1 MAHFNGNGRQFDHG
15 IAISSHELWPEYH
28 QAPIYGCVWNRVPQ
42 NPMVFYHH
50 CSIKNSPEL
59 AKDTKKNQTSSNTP
73 MSFVSHSATMKY
85 HDVYSYNLSPS
96 FMAINHPSALWND
109 PFHVH
114 PNIISLLISLIDSIC
129 PLFLVKAVKAPGFF
143 LVKPPFGAPQNQK
156 KTQLTEETRPV
167 LAVEPGR
174 TCPHQAWQRPGRLS
188 AGPEGPWGFG
198 RMHRDAGCPVMA
210 ICKGKMARTPPNYGY
225 FKRGW
230 WSLKMMNQWMEW
242 DVLP

>member
-1 MAHFNGNGRQFDHG
+1 
-15 IAISSHELWPEYH
+15 
-28 QAPIYGCVWNRVPQ
+28 
-42 NPMVFYHH
+42 
-50 CSIKNSPEL
+50 
-59 AKDTKKNQTSSNTP
+59 

-143 LVKPPFGAPQNQK
+143 LVKPPFGAPQKPK
-156 KTQLTEETRPV
+156 KTATHRGT
-167 LAVEPGR
+167 
-174 TCPHQAWQRPGRLS
+174 S
-188 AGPEGPWGFG
+188 AGPGSWARKNPSTTGLAAARKTLSRAGGTLGFWADAPWRGG
-198 RMHRDAGCPVMA
+198 VQVVA
-210 ICKGKMARTPPNYGY
+210 ICCKGKMARTPPNYGY
-225 FKRGW
+225 FNRGW

-242 DVLP
+242 DVPPNCPNVQTNSHLQTHGEKFMATIEGRREASVHGHVHPQDP